1 MPNSATFHFGQ
12 FQDAGA
18 RTSLAE
24 LAFSEANR
32 LHQLGLQ
39 CSFYADFFLLTLVDF
54 ADGALKRERERQRE
68 RFLDADFFGNFTLT
82 VFSLYRD
89 GSNRWHSGHGM
100 FHSCGSRSDYFAMFK
115 ILGIDFLA
123 KSFVVLD

>member
-39 CSFYADFFLLTLVDF
+39 CSFYADFFLLTRVEF
-54 ADGALKRERERQRE
+54 AAGAQKRAKERDRE

-89 GSNRWHSGHGM
+89 VAAVGQMVSPCLK
-100 FHSCGSRSDYFAMFK
+100 F
-115 ILGIDFLA
+115 
-123 KSFVVLD
+123 